1 MCIIPPIFF
10 VVLDKMYLYFSVTSR
25 DTCLVDRTKGFN
37 NIKVVYFLQFQE
49 LSTLPVG
56 VSIISIKNYLL
67 LMLTRNLH
75 PKIYLKC
82 IPLMLSLGILA
93 EVVHI
98 ISAIRIAAE
107 LIPSKLVDEVIIM
120 RILGNLYW
128 FIAPHH

>member
-1 MCIIPPIFF
+1 
-10 VVLDKMYLYFSVTSR
+10 MYLYFSVTSR

-49 LSTLPVG
+49 LITLPVG